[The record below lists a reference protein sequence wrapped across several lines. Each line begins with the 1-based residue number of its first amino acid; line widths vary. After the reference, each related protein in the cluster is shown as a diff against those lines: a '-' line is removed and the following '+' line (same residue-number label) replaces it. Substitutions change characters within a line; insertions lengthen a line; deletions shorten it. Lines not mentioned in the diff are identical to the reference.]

1 MIQSR
6 FKLNA
11 LLPLIPAGVVL
22 WIMYELRG
30 VLLPLDKLSFIVY
43 LCLSLFLFILV
54 WVIFG
59 ELRTKVI
66 AVAIEGNSI
75 KVGSFFGLGFSKKYY
90 FNQLTGFKV
99 SVLTTKTTSYEYL
112 YLMVNNK
119 KVIKISEF
127 YHSNYSEMK
136 DYITAKV
143 HDLGYENFNLL
154 REVKEIF
161 K

>member
-1 MIQSR
+1 MIRSR

-11 LLPLIPAGVVL
+11 LFPFIPAGVVL
-22 WIMYELRG
+22 WLLYDLRG
-30 VLLPLDKLSFIVY
+30 ALLPLDKLSFIVY
-43 LCLSLFLFILV
+43 LCLGLFLFILI
-54 WVIFG
+54 WVFFG
-59 ELRTKVI
+59 ELRTKAIVVI
-66 AVAIEGNSI
+66 IEGNSI
-75 KVGSFFGLGFSKKYY
+75 KVSSFFGLGFSKKYY
-90 FNQLTGFKV
+90 FNQLTGFKT
-99 SVLTTKTTSYEYL
+99 SVLITKTTSYEYL

-136 DYITAKV
+136 NYIIAKV